1 MIIETLPD
9 VQTLSK
15 SDKEVLARELLDE
28 LNAPETSP
36 SQDAAMLELLNQR
49 YEAYIS
55 GEEAT
60 SSWKDVQA
68 RLKKWAEGPSVQSPG
83 LQALGSKVHT

>member
-55 GEEAT
+55 G
-60 SSWKDVQA
+60 
-68 RLKKWAEGPSVQSPG
+68 
-83 LQALGSKVHT
+83 

>member
-36 SQDAAMLELLNQR
+36 AQDSAMLELLNQR

-55 GEEAT
+55 GVETT

-68 RLKKWAEGPSVQSPG
+68 RLKKKTGASWQM
-83 LQALGSKVHT
+83 